1 MKTAELQSKKNASE
15 LHHQNRIMEN
25 HNVKTQI
32 EKLSQQVQDS
42 QLHVSNTNTTKEKRV
57 RFTDDSVSSVQL
69 LPDTLPLCLRPIWQN
84 SDKAS
89 CASL

>member
-15 LHHQNRIMEN
+15 LHHHNPIMEN
-25 HNVKTQI
+25 HKLKTQI
-32 EKLSQQVQDS
+32 EKLSQQVQDL

-57 RFTDDSVSSVQL
+57 RFMGDSISSVQL
-69 LPDTLPLCLRPIWQN
+69 LRDALPLCLRPIWQN

-89 CASL
+89 CASS